1 MRKMITVTAIAAAAA
16 FATAAQAQQQPT
28 QQPTTTPP
36 SSAAPAQAAPSPT
49 SPPVSAPTIQS
60 INILDLE
67 QLPQDTQ
74 KKVNDVVAEGGES
87 NLKQLR
93 DTVDATPQATAALK
107 EKGLSSH
114 NVLVA
119 SLSED
124 GVLTLI
130 TTKKAS

>member
-1 MRKMITVTAIAAAAA
+1 MRKMITLTAIAAAA
-16 FATAAQAQQQPT
+16 FATVAQAQ

-36 SSAAPAQAAPSPT
+36 SPAAPAQATPSST
-49 SPPVSAPTIQS
+49 LPPVSAPTIQS

-67 QLPQDTQ
+67 QLPQETQ
-74 KKVNDVVAEGGES
+74 KKVNDVVAQGGES

-93 DTVDATPQATAALK
+93 DSVDATPQATAALK
-107 EKGLSSH
+107 DKGLTSH

-124 GVLTLI
+124 GVLTLV